1 MAAGRAWR
9 VGHVIGQLTRGGAER
24 QLALLVRWLDRTR
37 FLSFVYCLSAATEPF
52 GREIIAGGATLRV
65 ISGSPVQRLYRLRRH
80 LAADNIDLAH
90 SWLYRGN
97 AYAGCAHMLDR
108 SRPLITSAR
117 NCKVQVRCANTIA
130 FRSSRA
136 IVANS
141 QAVAT
146 YIVPHYWAPQAPIR
160 VIYNAIDIES
170 FHPCPAGDWS
180 RRPGPIV
187 SIGRLVPQ
195 KNHALFLEAAGLL
208 ARDWPEA
215 EFMIVGD
222 GPLRSM
228 LEAQGR
234 ALGLNGRLTFTGER
248 DDVNVILRG
257 ASLFWLTSRWEGMPN
272 VVLEAMASGVP
283 VITTDVAGVRELLR
297 PGIDGFVVT
306 GGEAGGFVEHS
317 RKLLSDPGLRQ
328 RFGAAARARAEEFS
342 PARMVNAFA
351 QLYDELLRRDN

>member
-1 MAAGRAWR
+1 MAASRVWR
-9 VGHVIGQLTRGGAER
+9 VGHIIGQLTRGGAER
-24 QLALLVRWLDRTR
+24 QLALLVRRLERTR
-37 FLSFVYCLSAATEPF
+37 FTPFVYCLSASTEPF
-52 GREIIAGGATLRV
+52 GQEIVASGVTLKV
-65 ISGSPVQRLYRLRRH
+65 LAGSPMERVRRLREQ
-80 LAADNIDLAH
+80 LAADEIDLVH
-90 SWLYRGN
+90 SWLYRAN
-97 AYAGCAHMLDR
+97 VYAGCAHLFDR

-141 QAVAT
+141 QAVAS
-146 YIVPHYWAPQAPIR
+146 YIGPHYWAPRASVR
-160 VIYNAIDIES
+160 VIYNAVDIEY
-170 FHPCPAGDWS
+170 FRPCAAGGSS
-180 RRPGPIV
+180 RRMGPIV

-222 GPLRSM
+222 GPLRSV

-234 ALGLNGRLTFTGER
+234 ALGLAGRLTFAGER

-317 RKLLSDPGLRQ
+317 RKLLSDPSLRQ
-328 RFGAAARARAEEFS
+328 RFCAAARARAEEFS
-342 PARMVNAFA
+342 PARMANAFA
-351 QLYDELLRRDN
+351 QLYEELLHRES